1 MYSSVCFS
9 FANVCNE
16 NHAYRVW
23 LSQNTLRCRSELK
36 KYGHRFMQKKTEQT
50 TDSLNKVVFFLS
62 ATLIL
67 LFSLVTIL
75 FNDQANQL
83 ITQILNWV
91 SRTFSWYYLL
101 AATLY
106 LVFVVFIALS
116 RYGDIKLGPKHSKP
130 EFSLLSWSAM
140 LFSAGIGIDLMFFSV
155 AEPLSHYMNPPVGEG
170 QTFEAARQSMVWTLF
185 HYGLTGWSMYALVG
199 VALGYFSYRYNLPL
213 TIRSALYPIFG
224 KRINGWIG
232 HSVDTAAVLGTI
244 FGIATTC
251 GIGVVQLNYGLHV
264 LFDVPENLLIQS
276 ALIAV
281 AVIITAISVASGV
294 NKGLRIL
301 SEVNIYVSIG
311 LLLFILVMGNTEFLL
326 AALIQNFGDYISQF
340 PQLSLTSF
348 PFQQPKE
355 WMNSWTLFFWAW
367 WIAWSP
373 FVGLFLARISRG
385 RTIREFVAGTL
396 IIPLLFT
403 LTWLSIFGNSALH
416 SVIFDGNTQL
426 ATTVLANP
434 AHGFYDLLAQYPWFP
449 FLAGVATI
457 TGLLFYVTSADS
469 GALVL
474 GNFTTKFSNIEH
486 DSPRW
491 LSVFWALAI
500 GLLTLAMLMAN
511 GVTALQNTTI
521 IMGLPFSFVIFFVM
535 AGLYKS
541 LRLEDFRQ
549 ASTSMNAAPVV
560 GNVDI
565 FNWKKRL
572 SRVML
577 HANLSQTQQMLEEVC
592 KPAMQAVATEFI
604 NKGIQVDLAEKAL
617 DDEPE
622 LSHLD
627 LTIQLDEEENF
638 VYQIWPIRYDTPNF
652 SSRGK
657 RTKKY
662 YYRLETYLFEGSQG
676 NDLVGYSKEQVI
688 NDILDKY
695 ERHLMF
701 LHINRIS
708 PGKRPLFPDP
718 DQ

>member
-1 MYSSVCFS
+1 
-9 FANVCNE
+9 
-16 NHAYRVW
+16 
-23 LSQNTLRCRSELK
+23 
-36 KYGHRFMQKKTEQT
+36 MQKKTEQVQ
-50 TDSLNKVVFFLS
+50 DSLNKVVFYVS

-75 FNDQANQL
+75 FNQQANL
-83 ITQILNWV
+83 VITNILNWV

-106 LVFVVFIALS
+106 LVFIIFIACS
-116 RYGDIKLGPKHSKP
+116 RYGEIKLGPKHSKP

-185 HYGLTGWSMYALVG
+185 HYGLTGWSMYALIG

-224 KRINGWIG
+224 KKIHGPIG
-232 HSVDTAAVLGTI
+232 HTVDTAAVLGTI

-264 LFDVPENLLIQS
+264 LFDLPENLWVQTG
-276 ALIAV
+276 LIAV
-281 AVIITAISVASGV
+281 AVIITIISVASGV
-294 NKGLRIL
+294 NKGIRVL
-301 SEVNIYVSIG
+301 SEINIYVSIG
-311 LLLFILVMGNTEFLL
+311 LLLFILMMGNTEFLL

-340 PQLSLTSF
+340 PKLSLTSF
-348 PFQQPKE
+348 PFEQPKE

-416 SVIFDGNTQL
+416 SVMFDGNTQL
-426 ATTVLANP
+426 ATTVLENP
-434 AHGFYDLLAQYPWFP
+434 AHGFYDLLAQYPGFS
-449 FLAGVATI
+449 FIAGIATI

-474 GNFTTKFSNIEH
+474 GNFTTKFTNIEH

-491 LSVFWALAI
+491 LSIFWAITI

-577 HANLSQTQQMLEEVC
+577 HPSLSQTRSMLNEVC
-592 KPAMQAVATEFI
+592 KPAIEAVAAELIT
-604 NKGIQVDLAEKAL
+604 KGVHVDVQEKPVE
-617 DDEPE
+617 DEPE
-622 LSHLD
+622 LYHLD
-627 LTIQLDEEENF
+627 LIIQLDEEENF
-638 VYQIWPIRYDTPNF
+638 VYEIWPVRYDTPNF

-657 RTKKY
+657 RAKRY
-662 YYRLETYLFEGSQG
+662 YYRLESYLFEGSQG

-695 ERHLMF
+695 ERHMMY

-708 PGKRPLFPDP
+708 PGTRPLFPDREN
-718 DQ
+718 

>member
-1 MYSSVCFS
+1 
-9 FANVCNE
+9 
-16 NHAYRVW
+16 
-23 LSQNTLRCRSELK
+23 
-36 KYGHRFMQKKTEQT
+36 MQKKNEEMQ
-50 TDSLNKVVFFLS
+50 DGLNKVVFYFS

-67 LFSLVTIL
+67 LFSIITIL
-75 FNDQANQL
+75 FNEQANQV
-83 ITQILNWV
+83 IINILNWV

-106 LVFVVFIALS
+106 LVFIIFIACS
-116 RYGDIKLGPKHSKP
+116 RYGEIKLGPKHSKP

-170 QTFEAARQSMVWTLF
+170 ETFEAARQSMVWTLF
-185 HYGLTGWSMYALVG
+185 HYGLTGWSMYALIG

-224 KRINGWIG
+224 KRINGPIG
-232 HSVDTAAVLGTI
+232 HTVDTAAVLGTI

-264 LFDVPENLLIQS
+264 LFGLPENIWIQT

-281 AVIITAISVASGV
+281 AVIITIISVTVGV
-294 NKGLRIL
+294 NKGIRIL
-301 SEVNIYVSIG
+301 SEINIYVSIG
-311 LLLFILVMGNTEFLL
+311 LLLFILFVGNTEFLL

-340 PQLSLTSF
+340 PKLSLTSF
-348 PFQQPKE
+348 PFEQPKE

-385 RTIREFVAGTL
+385 RTIREFVTGTL
-396 IIPLLFT
+396 VIPLLFT
-403 LTWLSIFGNSALH
+403 LTWLSIFGNSALY
-416 SVIFDGNTQL
+416 SVIFDANTQL
-426 ATTVLANP
+426 ATTVLENP
-434 AHGFYDLLAQYPWFP
+434 AHGFYDLLAQYPGFT
-449 FLAGVATI
+449 FTAGVATI

-474 GNFTTKFSNIEH
+474 GNFTTKFTNIEH

-491 LSVFWALAI
+491 LSVFWAIAI

-549 ASTSMNAAPVV
+549 ASTSLNAAPVV

-565 FNWKKRL
+565 LNWKKRL

-577 HANLSQTQQMLEEVC
+577 HPSLSQTRTMLDNVC
-592 KPAMQAVATEFI
+592 KPAIEAVATELI
-604 NKGIQVDLAEKAL
+604 DKGIQVNIQEKSL
-617 DDEPE
+617 EEEPE
-622 LSHLD
+622 LYHLD

-638 VYQIWPIRYDTPNF
+638 VYEIWPVRYDTPNF

-657 RTKKY
+657 RTKRY
-662 YYRLETYLFEGSQG
+662 YYRLESYLFEGSQG

-695 ERHLMF
+695 ERHMMY

-708 PGKRPLFPDP
+708 PGKRPLFPDREI
-718 DQ
+718 

>member
-1 MYSSVCFS
+1 
-9 FANVCNE
+9 
-16 NHAYRVW
+16 
-23 LSQNTLRCRSELK
+23 
-36 KYGHRFMQKKTEQT
+36 MQKKNEEVQ
-50 TDSLNKVVFFLS
+50 DSLNKVVFYCS

-67 LFSLVTIL
+67 LFSIITIL
-75 FNDQANQL
+75 FNEQANL
-83 ITQILNWV
+83 VIINILNWV
-91 SRTFSWYYLL
+91 SSTFSWYYLL

-106 LVFVVFIALS
+106 LVFIVFIACS
-116 RYGDIKLGPKHSKP
+116 RYGEIKLGPKHSKP

-155 AEPLSHYMNPPVGEG
+155 AEPLSHYMSPPVGEAE
-170 QTFEAARQSMVWTLF
+170 TFEAARQSMVWTLF
-185 HYGLTGWSMYALVG
+185 HYGLTGWSMYALIG

-224 KRINGWIG
+224 KRINGPIG
-232 HSVDTAAVLGTI
+232 HTVDTAAVLGTI

-264 LFDVPENLLIQS
+264 LFGLPENIWIQT
-276 ALIAV
+276 ALIGV
-281 AVIITAISVASGV
+281 AVIITIISVTAGV
-294 NKGLRIL
+294 NKGIRVL
-301 SEVNIYVSIG
+301 SEINIYVSIG
-311 LLLFILVMGNTEFLL
+311 LLLFILFMGNTEFLL
-326 AALIQNFGDYISQF
+326 AALIQNFGDYLSQF
-340 PQLSLTSF
+340 PKLSLSSF
-348 PFQQPKE
+348 PFEQPKE

-385 RTIREFVAGTL
+385 RTIREFVTGTL
-396 IIPLLFT
+396 VIPLLFT
-403 LTWLSIFGNSALH
+403 LTWLSIFGNSALY

-426 ATTVLANP
+426 ATTVLENP
-434 AHGFYDLLAQYPWFP
+434 AHGFYDLLAQYPGFT
-449 FLAGVATI
+449 FIAGVATI

-474 GNFTTKFSNIEH
+474 GNFTTKFTNIEH

-491 LSVFWALAI
+491 LSVFWAIAI

-549 ASTSMNAAPVV
+549 ASTSLNAAPVV

-577 HANLSQTQQMLEEVC
+577 HPSLSQTRAMLDDVC
-592 KPAMQAVATEFI
+592 KPAIEAVATELTD
-604 NKGIQVDLAEKAL
+604 KGIQVNIQEKPL
-617 DDEPE
+617 EEEPE
-622 LSHLD
+622 LYHLD

-638 VYQIWPIRYDTPNF
+638 VYQIWPVRYATPNF

-657 RTKKY
+657 RTKRY
-662 YYRLETYLFEGSQG
+662 YYRLESYLFEGSQG

-695 ERHLMF
+695 ERHMMY

-708 PGKRPLFPDP
+708 PGKRPLFPDREI
-718 DQ
+718 

>member
-1 MYSSVCFS
+1 
-9 FANVCNE
+9 
-16 NHAYRVW
+16 
-23 LSQNTLRCRSELK
+23 
-36 KYGHRFMQKKTEQT
+36 MQKKNEEMQ
-50 TDSLNKVVFFLS
+50 DSLNKVVFYFS

-67 LFSLVTIL
+67 LFSIITIL
-75 FNDQANQL
+75 FNEQANQV
-83 ITQILNWV
+83 IINILNWV

-106 LVFVVFIALS
+106 LVFIVFIACS
-116 RYGDIKLGPKHSKP
+116 RYGEIKLGPKHSKP

-170 QTFEAARQSMVWTLF
+170 ETFEAARQSMVWTLF
-185 HYGLTGWSMYALVG
+185 HYGLTGWSMYALIG

-224 KRINGWIG
+224 KKINGPIG
-232 HSVDTAAVLGTI
+232 HTVDTAAVLGTI

-264 LFDVPENLLIQS
+264 LFDLPENIWIQT

-281 AVIITAISVASGV
+281 AVIITIISVTAGV
-294 NKGLRIL
+294 NKGIRIL
-301 SEVNIYVSIG
+301 SEINIYVSIG
-311 LLLFILVMGNTEFLL
+311 LLLFILFVGNTEFLL

-340 PQLSLTSF
+340 PKLSLTSF
-348 PFQQPKE
+348 PFEQPKE

-385 RTIREFVAGTL
+385 RTIREFVTGTL
-396 IIPLLFT
+396 VIPLLFT
-403 LTWLSIFGNSALH
+403 LTWLSIFGNSALY

-426 ATTVLANP
+426 ATTVLENP
-434 AHGFYDLLAQYPWFP
+434 AHGFYDLLAQYPGFT
-449 FLAGVATI
+449 FTAGVATI

-474 GNFTTKFSNIEH
+474 GNFTTKFTNIEH

-491 LSVFWALAI
+491 LSVFWAIAI

-549 ASTSMNAAPVV
+549 ASTSLNAAPVV

-565 FNWKKRL
+565 LNWKKRL

-577 HANLSQTQQMLEEVC
+577 HPSLSQTRTMLDNVC
-592 KPAMQAVATEFI
+592 KPAIEAVATELI
-604 NKGIQVDLAEKAL
+604 DKGIQVNIQEKSL
-617 DDEPE
+617 EEEPE
-622 LSHLD
+622 LYHLD

-638 VYQIWPIRYDTPNF
+638 VYEIWPVRYDTPNF

-657 RTKKY
+657 RTKRY
-662 YYRLETYLFEGSQG
+662 YYRLESYLFEGSQG

-695 ERHLMF
+695 ERHMMY

-708 PGKRPLFPDP
+708 PGKRPLFPDREI
-718 DQ
+718 